1 MPTFEVSRDKLKD
14 GLLISEA
21 LVNAG
26 LCTSKS
32 EARRAIKAASVRLNA
47 ETVTDEGALVRE
59 SDLDA
64 DGLARLSM
72 GRKRHARL
80 KAVQEA

>member
-1 MPTFEVSRDKLKD
+1 MSAYGSPRCRPETFR
-14 GLLISEA
+14 
-21 LVNAG
+21 
-26 LCTSKS
+26 SKR

-47 ETVTDEGALVRE
+47 ETVTNEGALVRD